1 MIEGVQEIEWNTLHP
16 KLTDKFDEMTMV
28 PDSLGQADFS
38 YLKMIG

>member
-16 KLTDKFDEMTMV
+16 KLTDEFDEKTV
-28 PDSLGQADFS
+28 VADSLGQADFS